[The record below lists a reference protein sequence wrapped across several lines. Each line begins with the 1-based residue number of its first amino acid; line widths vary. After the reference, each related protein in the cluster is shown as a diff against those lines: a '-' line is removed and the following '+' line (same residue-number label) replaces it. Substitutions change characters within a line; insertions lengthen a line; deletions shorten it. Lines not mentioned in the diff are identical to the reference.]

1 MLDEDTGAS
10 SSNTLVSSNSTR
22 RDGPSQGRAGH
33 TIDPT
38 ELTHPGDLGVSQ
50 NWLARFLNIR
60 PATRTLCFNCGRG
73 RTRQELVRLLR
84 KWKDLGIRDVLLDR
98 PRNLIFARLDGQS
111 TLAKK
116 FGLKEVSFVV
126 EMYVML
132 ERGRRANLSIARFTQ
147 RKGAASSFRRIIEA
161 AETSLGQMDVLV
173 KDEAMKK
180 EMESVLVGVRF
191 NDLT

>member
-1 MLDEDTGAS
+1 
-10 SSNTLVSSNSTR
+10 
-22 RDGPSQGRAGH
+22 
-33 TIDPT
+33 
-38 ELTHPGDLGVSQ
+38 
-50 NWLARFLNIR
+50 
-60 PATRTLCFNCGRG
+60 
-73 RTRQELVRLLR
+73 
-84 KWKDLGIRDVLLDR
+84 
-98 PRNLIFARLDGQS
+98 
-111 TLAKK
+111 LAKK

>member
-1 MLDEDTGAS
+1 M
-10 SSNTLVSSNSTR
+10 
-22 RDGPSQGRAGH
+22 
-33 TIDPT
+33 
-38 ELTHPGDLGVSQ
+38 SQ

-60 PATRTLCFNCGRG
+60 PASKILCFDCGRG

-98 PRNLIFARLDGQS
+98 ERNLIFARLDGQS

-132 ERGRRANLSIARFTQ
+132 ERGRRARLSVARFTQ
-147 RKGAASSFRRIIEA
+147 RKGAASSFKRIVEA
-161 AETSLGQMDVLV
+161 AETSLGQMNVLV
-173 KDEAMKK
+173 KDEEMKK
-180 EMESVLVGVRF
+180 EMQSVLVGG
-191 NDLT
+191 